1 MLSKVAT
8 LLSSWL
14 ACSYRVHDTAVFQE
28 LAQSVT
34 RIRHGHAVVYDVAH
48 EHVAADRHVL
58 EQRQVCR
65 ALVNN

>member
-1 MLSKVAT
+1 MT
-8 LLSSWL
+8 QP
-14 ACSYRVHDTAVFQE
+14 FQK

-34 RIRHGHAVVYDVAH
+34 YFRHGHAVVYDVAH

-58 EQRQVCR
+58 EQRQVSG